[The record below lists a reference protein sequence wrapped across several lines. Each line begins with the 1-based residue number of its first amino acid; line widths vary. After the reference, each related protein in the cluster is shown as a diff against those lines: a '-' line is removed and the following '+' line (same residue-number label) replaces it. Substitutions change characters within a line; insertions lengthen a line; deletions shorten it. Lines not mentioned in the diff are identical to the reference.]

1 MRTYQF
7 SRFGLENLELAPGD
21 LPEPGPGEVRV
32 RMKAWSLNYRDLL
45 VVTGGYNPR
54 LALPAVPLS
63 DGAGEVS
70 AVGADVDAV
79 RVGDRVATHFV
90 SGWIDGPYRAD
101 YVTSTLGTPAAGVAA
116 EEVVLPAQ
124 AVVPVP
130 AGYDLVQAA
139 TLPIAALTAWNALV
153 TVGHLEA
160 GQTVLTLGTGGVS
173 IFALQMAK
181 AMGAQVIITSSS
193 DEKLARAR
201 ELGADG
207 LINYRKQEDWAKQVL
222 AITDRAGAD
231 IVVENG
237 GVGTLSQSLRATRAG
252 GVVAMLGAL
261 TGLRG
266 EVDIAPVLMMRLT
279 IAGILVGS
287 REAFVAMNAF
297 LGEHRIEPV
306 ISDRFP
312 FDRLP
317 DALAHLKAGE
327 HFGKI
332 VLE

>member
-1 MRTYQF
+1 MRRYAF
-7 SRFGLENLELAPGD
+7 SGFGLENLELAATD
-21 LPEPGPGEVRV
+21 IPEPGPGEVRV

-54 LALPAVPLS
+54 LKMPAVPLS
-63 DGAGEVS
+63 DGAGVVS
-70 AVGADVDAV
+70 AVGSDVVDV
-79 RVGDRVATHFV
+79 HVGDRVATHFV
-90 SGWIDGPYRAD
+90 SGWIEGPYRAE
-101 YVTSTLGTPAAGVAA
+101 YVNTTLGTPGAGVAA
-116 EEVVLPAQ
+116 EEVVLPAG
-124 AVVPVP
+124 AVVPIP
-130 AGYDLVQAA
+130 EGYGFAEAA

-153 TVGHLEA
+153 TVGNLA
-160 GQTVLTLGTGGVS
+160 PGQTVLTLGTGGVS

-181 AMGAQVIITSSS
+181 AMGARVIVTSAS

-201 ELGADG
+201 GLGADG
-207 LINYRKQEDWAKQVL
+207 LVNYATNADWARKVL
-222 AITDRAGAD
+222 EITDRAGAD

-237 GVGTLSQSLRATRAG
+237 GIGTLSQSLRATRAG
-252 GVVAMLGAL
+252 GVVALLGAL
-261 TGLRG
+261 TGLQG
-266 EVDIAPVLMMRLT
+266 EVNIAPVLMMRLR

-287 REAFVAMNAF
+287 REAFLAMNAF
-297 LGEHRIEPV
+297 LGERRIEPV

-317 DALAHLKAGE
+317 EALHHLKAGK